1 VARLKSR
8 IGWLKDGDANTRLF
22 HMHARH
28 RKKKKFIA
36 KLKQEDTI
44 ITSHEDKAAAIFEF
58 YSDLIGTDSDG
69 GRTINLDYLD
79 IPRHDLDALDA
90 PFSEEEVWNTIKLLP
105 SDKAP
110 EPDGF
115 TGRFYKSCWTVI
127 KGDVMAALHAIWGKI
142 SETSGCLTQHILP

>member
-1 VARLKSR
+1 
-8 IGWLKDGDANTRLF
+8 
-22 HMHARH
+22 M
-28 RKKKKFIA
+28 
-36 KLKQEDTI
+36 
-44 ITSHEDKAAAIFEF
+44 
-58 YSDLIGTDSDG
+58 
-69 GRTINLDYLD
+69 DYLD